1 MVEEA
6 PKTQLCLSI
15 KMAYPVTKIVGE
27 SNLSRTDILLKVKE
41 TEAKAR
47 SIIEEAEEEK
57 KAIIA
62 KARRDSVKMVQDAE
76 AKIRA
81 DFESKISE
89 EMKKLASQR
98 EVLLRKGE
106 EEAARLEAVASKRM
120 AKVKDFLKKEFERS
134 INATS

>member
-1 MVEEA
+1 M
-6 PKTQLCLSI
+6 
-15 KMAYPVTKIVGE
+15 
-27 SNLSRTDILLKVKE
+27 SRTDILLKVKE

>member
-1 MVEEA
+1 
-6 PKTQLCLSI
+6 
-15 KMAYPVTKIVGE
+15 MAYPVTKIVGE

>member
-1 MVEEA
+1 
-6 PKTQLCLSI
+6 
-15 KMAYPVTKIVGE
+15 MAYPVTKIVGE

-106 EEAARLEAVASKRM
+106 EEAARLEAAASKRM